1 MPAPAPRSTFNLS
14 RWAIQHDSFT
24 RFIVVLLMLSGV
36 LAYFN
41 LGQKEDPEFTFRTMV
56 VQTYWPG
63 ASASEVEQQVTDRL
77 EAKLAETP
85 WLDRTESYSKPGESL
100 IFIFLKEETPARD
113 VRPTWYQ
120 VRKKVG
126 DVEHTLPRGVKG
138 PFFNDEFGDT
148 YIAMYA
154 FHSDGFNYT
163 ELKDY
168 VDTARKVLSAVPGV
182 EKVDLLGEQAPKI
195 YVDFSA
201 KKFAELGITFAQ
213 LGEALEGQ
221 NMMMASGQMNTAD
234 RALFIRIGGAY
245 DSIREIEDTR
255 FRLGEATFRLGD
267 FATVYRGWQDPP
279 ESRIRHR
286 GKDAL
291 TLGVVMAQGADV
303 LKVGQS
309 MQETVGRLRDSFPIG
324 IEVGQITDQPKV
336 VTVAVGEFVRS
347 LAEAVAI
354 VLLVSFFSLGLRT
367 GLVVALTIPFVLGV
381 TFLVMAWAGIQL
393 QKISLGAL
401 VLALGLLVDDAMI
414 AVEMM
419 ARKLEEGYDK
429 LKAASFAYTSTA
441 FPMLTGTLIT
451 AAGFMPV
458 GFAKSQAGEYTFSI
472 FSVVG
477 IALLISWFASV
488 YVTPWL
494 GVHIL
499 KAHPSETPH
508 ELFDTPFYR
517 RLRRAIN
524 GCVTHRF
531 LVIGLTLITFALG
544 IFSFRFIPQQFFPN
558 STRNELMV
566 DLWLPEGASYFASAR
581 IAEQMEARLAEDPAV
596 VDYVA
601 YVGNGAPRF
610 YLPLDQQLAH
620 TNFTQFMVVARDF
633 HARDELQA
641 RISKW
646 IADEFPEVRGRVE
659 PLPNGPPVGW
669 PVQFRVQGPDPVQ
682 VRQFAE
688 QVKAIVAA
696 SPLTTNVHD
705 NWHEP
710 LLVIRDDIDQDKLR
724 VLGITS
730 AQIRGAAQTTLN
742 GTVIGSYREGNR
754 NIDIVARQPLS
765 ERSQISELADA
776 YMPTASGEAV
786 TFSQFGR
793 AHLAFESSVIWRRAR
808 LPAITILAENIAG
821 TQSPDVTAAIDPQ
834 LDTIRAAL
842 PVGYSISVAGAL
854 EQSKIANDSINA
866 QMPIML
872 VTILLL
878 LMIQLQHFGRTMM
891 VLLTA
896 PLGIIGAA
904 AALLITGQPFGFVAL
919 LGVIALA
926 GIIMR
931 NSVILVDQIEQDV
944 RAGHPVWTAIVES
957 AVRRFRP
964 IVLTA
969 AAAVLALIPLV
980 RSTFFGPM
988 AAALMGG
995 LVVATVLTMTFLPAL
1010 YAAWFRVPPP
1020 ASAPPLA
1027 ESAASTHPKSQV

>member
-1 MPAPAPRSTFNLS
+1 MSAPPGFSSFNLS

-24 RFIVVLLMLSGV
+24 RFLVILLMAGGV
-36 LAYFN
+36 YAYLN
-41 LGQKEDPEFTFRTMV
+41 LGQKEDPEFTFRAMV
-56 VQTYWPG
+56 IQTYWPG
-63 ASASEVEQQVTDRL
+63 ATAAEVEQQVTDRL

-100 IFIFLKEETPARD
+100 IFVFLKEETPARD

-120 VRKKVG
+120 VRKKAG
-126 DVEHTLPRGVKG
+126 DVEHSLPAGVKG

-154 FHSDGFNYT
+154 FHADGFNET

-182 EKVDLLGEQAPKI
+182 EKVDLLGEQTPKI

-201 KKFAELGITFAQ
+201 RKFAELGISFIQ
-213 LGEALEGQ
+213 LGQALEGQ
-221 NMMMASGQMNTAD
+221 NLMAASGVMNTED
-234 RALFIRIGGAY
+234 RAVFIRIGGAY
-245 DSIREIEDTR
+245 DSLLEIEETR
-255 FRLGEATFRLGD
+255 FRVGSATFRLGD
-267 FATVYRGWQDPP
+267 FARVYRGWQDPP
-279 ESRIRHR
+279 DSRIRHR

-291 TLGVVMAQGADV
+291 ALGVVMAQGADV
-303 LKVGQS
+303 LRVGEGLKQ
-309 MQETVGRLRDSFPIG
+309 TVAKLRDSFPVG

-336 VTVAVGEFVRS
+336 VKVAVGEFVRS

-381 TFLVMAWAGIQL
+381 TFLVMAWSGIQL

-419 ARKLEEGYDK
+419 ARKLEEGYDR
-429 LKAASFAYTSTA
+429 LRAASYAYTSTA

-451 AAGFMPV
+451 AAGFLPV

-472 FSVVG
+472 FAVVG
-477 IALLISWFASV
+477 IALLVSWVASV

-494 GVHIL
+494 GVRIL
-499 KAHPSETPH
+499 REHPRAEPH

-517 RLRRAIN
+517 RLRRGIDW
-524 GCVTHRF
+524 CVAHR
-531 LVIGLTLITFALG
+531 LTVIAMTLIVFGLG

-566 DLWLPEGASYFASAR
+566 DLWLPEGASFAASSR
-581 IAEQMEARLAEDPAV
+581 IASQMEARLAGDPAV

-601 YVGNGAPRF
+601 YIGHGAPRF

-633 HARDELQA
+633 DARDELQK
-641 RISKW
+641 RIRNW
-646 IADEFPEVRGRVE
+646 IADEFPDVRGRVE

-669 PVQFRVQGPDPVQ
+669 PVQFRVQGPDPVV
-682 VRQFAE
+682 VREFAE
-688 QVKAIVAA
+688 RVKGIVAG

-710 LLVIRDDIDQDKLR
+710 LLVIRDEIDQDKLR

-742 GTVIGSYREGNR
+742 GSVIGSYREANR
-754 NIDIVARQPLS
+754 NIDIVARQPLA
-765 ERSQISELADA
+765 ERSRISDLANA
-776 YMPTASGEAV
+776 YMPTASGDAV

-793 AHLAFESSVIWRRAR
+793 AHLSFEPGVLWRRAR
-808 LPAITILAENIAG
+808 LPAITVLAENIPG
-821 TQSPDVTAAIDPQ
+821 TQPPDVTNAIDPQ
-834 LDTIRAAL
+834 LNALRAEL
-842 PVGYSISVAGAL
+842 PVGYSISIAGAL

-866 QMPIML
+866 QMPLML
-872 VTILLL
+872 VSILLL

-904 AALLITGQPFGFVAL
+904 AALLLTGLPFGFVAL

-931 NSVILVDQIEQDV
+931 NSVILVDQIEQDI
-944 RAGHPVWTAIVES
+944 RAGHAPWTAIVES

-995 LVVATVLTMTFLPAL
+995 LLVATILTMTFLPAL
-1010 YAAWFRVPPP
+1010 YATWFRVQ
-1020 ASAPPLA
+1020 APGRLA
-1027 ESAASTHPKSQV
+1027 PSAASTHPTPSA